1 MANIPDQTKS
11 TGDLDGQVPA
21 SLEAAF
27 QSAQNFPSSR
37 ATAFVMSPGDALAFA
52 KEEASFGKIDV
63 DDKGLTAGMRLHV
76 LQPARSVLA
85 DWRTARAPF
94 DQILAPHISKI
105 ESIDKS
111 AEEISELRR
120 KCAREEAD
128 RERTLEANTKYTQV
142 KERYDNAESRFKQ
155 KFAENDQRV
164 PVLWG
169 YSPTYIIALAFTGVA
184 EWFINYDVFVR
195 FLQVPAWAAATAII
209 LGALLAFSA
218 HGYGK
223 LLKQWAYR
231 FGRARTPAQ
240 RFTDWRFLALSSL
253 GLAIVLVAAGGSRY
267 AAVMRLIGNAPTIN
281 LLGGEASID
290 INPLRDVLISLL
302 GNIGAW
308 VVGVFW
314 AYIGHDQDPDYM
326 EAAHERTKAQNLYTR
341 FRRDLD
347 ADKETIR
354 ARYAIEISK
363 KENAAQTFLRDF
375 ERLRNLLLQVREH
388 ENAIVGDLQ
397 ATLLANAQRYHD
409 ALVQLAAKEP
419 DKLSFIRGDAGQTI
433 SAYEYKNMSLK
444 FDPSFVRGLI

>member
-1 MANIPDQTKS
+1 MAKTSDQIKPNATF
-11 TGDLDGQVPA
+11 DGQVSP

-27 QSAQNFPSSR
+27 QGTQSFQSSR
-37 ATAFVMSPGDALAFA
+37 ATGFAMSSSDAIALA
-52 KEEASFGKIDV
+52 KEEAAFGKIDV

-111 AEEISELRR
+111 AEEIDELRR
-120 KCAREEAD
+120 KCTREEAD
-128 RERTLEANTKYTQV
+128 LERTLEANTKYVQV
-142 KERYDNAESRFKQ
+142 KERYDNAVSRYKQ

-231 FGRARTPAQ
+231 FGRARTRAQ
-240 RFTDWRFLALSSL
+240 RFTDWRFLALSTL
-253 GLAIVLVAAGGSRY
+253 GLSIVLVAAGGSRY

-290 INPLRDVLISLL
+290 INPIRDVLISLL

-326 EAAHERTKAQNLYTR
+326 EAAHEREKAQDIYNR
-341 FRRDLD
+341 FRKDLD
-347 ADKETIR
+347 QEKETVR

-388 ENAIVGDLQ
+388 ENAIIGDLQ
-397 ATLLANAQRYHD
+397 TTLLTNAQRYHD
-409 ALVQLAAKEP
+409 ALIQLAAKEP
-419 DKLSFIRGDAGQTI
+419 DKLSFIRGDASQTI
-433 SAYEYKNMSLK
+433 SAYEYKNMPLK
-444 FDPSFVRGLI
+444 FDSSFVRGLV